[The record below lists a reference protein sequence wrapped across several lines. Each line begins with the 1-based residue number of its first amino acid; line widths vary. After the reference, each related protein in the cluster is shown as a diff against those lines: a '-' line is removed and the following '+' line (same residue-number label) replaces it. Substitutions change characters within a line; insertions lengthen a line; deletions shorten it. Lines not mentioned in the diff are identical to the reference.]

1 MATILS
7 AQCTDARVN
16 LVTPALFVRYRTARD
31 FATAAPAELETLIRS
46 TGFYKAK
53 ARHIIGCCRGLVER
67 FGGTIPRKLEDLV
80 TLPGVGRKTANVV
93 LGACWDIPGMVV
105 DTHVKR
111 ISNLLKLTHHHDPVK
126 IERDLMAL
134 LPKHKWNDFGMHLI
148 LHGRKTCI
156 ARRPKCAECV
166 LNTLCPSTK
175 V

>member
-1 MATILS
+1 M
-7 AQCTDARVN
+7 
-16 LVTPALFVRYRTARD
+16 VTPALFAQYRHAHD
-31 FATAAPAELETLIRS
+31 FADAAPAELEALIRS

-53 ARHIIGCCRGLVER
+53 ARHITGCCRGLMER
-67 FGGTIPRKLEDLV
+67 FGGKVPPRLADLV

-111 ISNLLKLTHHHDPVK
+111 ISNLLKLTQHHDPVK
-126 IERDLMAL
+126 IEHDLMAL
-134 LPKHKWNDFGMHLI
+134 LPKKAWNAFGMNLI

-166 LNTLCPSTK
+166 LNTLCPSSK